1 MMVDLTTPE
10 EDINQNNLFIYG
22 SEPSDTDPSDFD
34 ENEDMPQLV
43 TVSNTNQKKSTIR
56 YKKLTFA
63 QVRQQ
68 VNKSYEQDMV
78 HRYSSALDILASYL
92 KGQKIIYMEARYHT
106 VRILNCLML
115 PAIFISSV
123 VSVMQAPLQS
133 TSTSYVLAALS
144 AFVAFILAIINYLKL
159 DAAGEAHKISAH
171 QYDKLQSYVEFQSG
185 QILLFSNPLLNRT
198 NSITK
203 KRQQPHDAENN
214 LDVEARH
221 VDVEARH
228 VDVEARHQEVEARHQ
243 EVEATFLKDMRENVK
258 SIEEKIGDI
267 KETNQFIIPR
277 TIRYTYSLIYNT
289 NVFSLIKKIDDYKAK
304 TITDLKHVKNEL
316 RFIRAWQERQRQQ
329 EEGQEPKQEQEQEHQ
344 PKHQPKHQ
352 PEQPKLCFLK
362 KQERTSELFQ
372 KKKQLINTILF
383 LNTAFS
389 KIDDLFQQEIQ
400 AAKNRQAHWF
410 RYLWRDCW
418 KALPVDN
425 LAEAAGADETILK
438 EIMKCGNV

>member
-1 MMVDLTTPE
+1 MVDLTTPE
-10 EDINQNNLFIYG
+10 EDNNQNNLFIYG

-43 TVSNTNQKKSTIR
+43 TVSDTNHKKSTIR

-214 LDVEARH
+214 LDEVA
-221 VDVEARH
+221 AL
-228 VDVEARHQEVEARHQ
+228 HQEVEARHMEVEARHM

-329 EEGQEPKQEQEQEHQ
+329 EEGQEQ
-344 PKHQPKHQ
+344 
-352 PEQPKLCFLK
+352 EQPKLCFLK

-425 LAEAAGADETILK
+425 LDEAAGADETILK